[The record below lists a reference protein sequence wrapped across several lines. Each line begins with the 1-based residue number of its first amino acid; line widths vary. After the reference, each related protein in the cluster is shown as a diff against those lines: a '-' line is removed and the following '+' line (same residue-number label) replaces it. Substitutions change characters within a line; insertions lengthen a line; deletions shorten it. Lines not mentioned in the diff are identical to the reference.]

1 MMFQPSLIHTV
12 LHWLMQH
19 RNKGLQEL
27 IHVLN
32 PFPFVSLFLAHSCA
46 VSIRSTNLMS
56 RRYLAKVYKTAFFSW
71 NPTRAR
77 GATAS
82 DISAAM
88 QVGNCFWMRAISCS
102 FRSVCWVSGCSLPS
116 LRDPSSALVLNL
128 WPMKQ
133 YIFLPQKKSIRHT
146 KGNMLQSLRMDWKS
160 HLTCQA
166 SSPPEACARDA
177 TWKGFFG
184 TICLKFEASNPQMPR
199 TSSTEKVTMPRNG
212 NIHACIYRYKC
223 ICQNVNAW
231 TYT

>member
-56 RRYLAKVYKTAFFSW
+56 SRYLAKVYKTAFFSW

-133 YIFLPQKKSIRHT
+133 YIFLPKKNQYVTQK
-146 KGNMLQSLRMDWKS
+146 G
-160 HLTCQA
+160 
-166 SSPPEACARDA
+166 
-177 TWKGFFG
+177 
-184 TICLKFEASNPQMPR
+184 ICCKVLEWI
-199 TSSTEKVTMPRNG
+199 EKVTW
-212 NIHACIYRYKC
+212 HAKHLLHPKLVHETQPGKVSLAQQY
-223 ICQNVNAW
+223 V
-231 TYT
+231 